1 MDNNTKEPD
10 NTPIILEVPTDDL
23 YICTN
28 IHEGQLPPLLEDAV
42 KVAELPYQQDI
53 LLLTALTATG
63 YAMPH
68 IKMLHEDGSKYY
80 YPNLMSLI
88 VAPPASGK
96 GLVTH
101 AQQLIDPID
110 KVLRASGKTATIA
123 ADSSSVTFFEILQ
136 ECGGNAFM
144 LATETDE
151 LSQAMKK
158 DGGMYSSLFRKA
170 AEHEKWMR
178 TRYRGNKKKTY
189 RLDEP
194 KLSALITGTDNQ
206 VRPLLGNGENGL
218 LSRFMLYTVDD
229 LLLHDENVLKHND
242 KPNPDGAMAVY
253 DRLGQEVLSRWD
265 WLRGQDHD
273 CLWILTDRQVDAFN
287 DLIVDAKQLAIDWI
301 EARRFGHPKQMVTL
315 MLAMT
320 NRLMTNLKRIGMIL
334 TALRLEPWDALP
346 QTITCSDDDF
356 KTMMLLGEKLMR
368 HALHITESLVE
379 RAPNPELNVLV
390 RSDAAERMDR
400 LFEKL
405 PTTFKYAKIKS
416 LCDELE
422 ITERTLKRYLNDL
435 IEAKKLS
442 RLSRGNYKKMN

>member
-1 MDNNTKEPD
+1 
-10 NTPIILEVPTDDL
+10 
-23 YICTN
+23 
-28 IHEGQLPPLLEDAV
+28 
-42 KVAELPYQQDI
+42 
-53 LLLTALTATG
+53 
-63 YAMPH
+63 
-68 IKMLHEDGSKYY
+68 
-80 YPNLMSLI
+80 
-88 VAPPASGK
+88 
-96 GLVTH
+96 
-101 AQQLIDPID
+101 
-110 KVLRASGKTATIA
+110 
-123 ADSSSVTFFEILQ
+123 SVTFFEILQ

-189 RLDEP
+189 RLDVP

-229 LLLHDENVLKHND
+229 LLLHDDNVLKHND

-334 TALRLEPWDALP
+334 TALRLELWDELP

-379 RAPNPELNVLV
+379 SVPNPELNVLV
-390 RSDAAERMDR
+390 RSDAAERITT
-400 LFEKL
+400 LLAQLPEKF
-405 PTTFKYAKIKS
+405 TTKNIYEVAEQLGIAK
-416 LCDELE
+416 
-422 ITERTLKRYLNDL
+422 RTVDRYLAQMTEQKL
-435 IEAKKLS
+435 IVKIQKGVFK
-442 RLSRGNYKKMN
+442 RL